1 MQMFPA
7 VGGKV
12 VEAYLKRE
20 RDRTADGMHKWAE
33 LMTRA
38 GTPAYLYYFDRV
50 PPARPGETPLGAVH
64 TAEIVYF
71 RNLLDT
77 VERPWTSEDRKLA
90 EIMSSFLA
98 HFATTGDP
106 NGDGLPNWPRY
117 RPDQVME
124 LGDHVGP
131 IETPHARE

>member
-1 MQMFPA
+1 M
-7 VGGKV
+7 
-12 VEAYLKRE
+12 
-20 RDRTADGMHKWAE
+20 
-33 LMTRA
+33 
-38 GTPAYLYYFDRV
+38 
-50 PPARPGETPLGAVH
+50 H

-131 IETPHARE
+131 IETPHARELAWFDEYFARQHAQLSRGTGVDGRSKGKP